1 MIFLFLSFF
10 SRGWLDNP
18 NVLPDTDIVSNSVV
32 VKPADPLL
40 ADKLAV
46 GHKAVDA
53 GMSEKSD
60 EPLYDILSFFPIGIA
75 PFVQKAEQQWE
86 SNAFVGDAEGEYIDV
101 ELSEL
106 PVGTAHTQN
115 QTVLNR
121 KQREDHPCHQ
131 VEVQGIIGDESLN
144 ATQIEI
150 TLNRHRHCRS
160 QFVKAHGLHHTKC
173 MEHISHKL
181 NADQIH

>member
-60 EPLYDILSFFPIGIA
+60 EPLYDILSFF
-75 PFVQKAEQQWE
+75 
-86 SNAFVGDAEGEYIDV
+86 
-101 ELSEL
+101 L
-106 PVGTAHTQN
+106 PNWNCPVCPKG
-115 QTVLNR
+115 
-121 KQREDHPCHQ
+121 
-131 VEVQGIIGDESLN
+131 
-144 ATQIEI
+144 
-150 TLNRHRHCRS
+150 
-160 QFVKAHGLHHTKC
+160 
-173 MEHISHKL
+173 
-181 NADQIH
+181 